1 MLPRATRVGVPF
13 NHGLEDEPRLFYMH
27 GWAHEDAQTLT
38 GGLRAAFDLTNSA
51 KGWVR
56 RGRSR
61 G

>member
-1 MLPRATRVGVPF
+1 
-13 NHGLEDEPRLFYMH
+13 MH